1 MLSCHLTL
9 FRWDCYLLQVW
20 STYCNIIQQPL
31 HAFVQRVRDILQLK
45 NMLPSVPFHCCM
57 FVYTLLLA
65 ASIHRQWPRVGQKL
79 FDPSDHIHDLWVLAH
94 VDVRRVSVISIGH
107 TKYGS
112 TDDLLRQIMSVEPYI
127 PINIE
132 KRKDSLSLTWTG
144 KVRSIHIHKCI
155 GFKKIVNTLR
165 VLFHYCKGHK
175 DTISILTAHIYITSL
190 FAVPSETTALAL

>member
-65 ASIHRQWPRVGQKL
+65 ASIHRQWARVGQKL

-112 TDDLLRQIMSVEPYI
+112 TDDFAWTNNVCWAISTYQISKR
-127 PINIE
+127 E
-132 KRKDSLSLTWTG
+132 K
-144 KVRSIHIHKCI
+144 
-155 GFKKIVNTLR
+155 
-165 VLFHYCKGHK
+165 
-175 DTISILTAHIYITSL
+175 
-190 FAVPSETTALAL
+190 TALVSYEPVKLSKGTINSHTM